1 MLVKQGFEIWRV
13 PSDMCKKDQR
23 YRTLAV
29 AVPRCGTSSCLGG
42 DQGLHLYSEDSK
54 KSLGLTHSF
63 DSFRF
68 CRSVFIRIM
77 KLNKIVWC
85 VSCPHNLAVCAVVG
99 LQRLLTEGVVRG
111 SAVLVLGSYSCENGA
126 EDRVRRRRPRHVAG
140 RRRQLRLQRGGGL
153 RTRRADSLCESPCV
167 GST

>member
-1 MLVKQGFEIWRV
+1 LTSAPPAQSKKLVFSAAPTALPADQPDGARHFFNRRRGCL
-13 PSDMCKKDQR
+13 SNRLSRSGGSQAGMCKKDQR

-111 SAVLVLGSYSCENGA
+111 SAVLVCGSYS
-126 EDRVRRRRPRHVAG
+126 
-140 RRRQLRLQRGGGL
+140 L
-153 RTRRADSLCESPCV
+153 
-167 GST
+167 